1 MLQDKERSLSEREEK
16 VTRYDVETASELALQ
31 CIAILQFLFH
41 TSTASWVGE
50 DNHCSSW
57 KTEL

>member
-31 CIAILQFLFH
+31 C
-41 TSTASWVGE
+41 
-50 DNHCSSW
+50 
-57 KTEL
+57 